1 MLMYI
6 YIGNFKIYNEVLI
19 IKIFTLNLFNDLL
32 IKIVV
37 KLKYK

>member
-6 YIGNFKIYNEVLI
+6 YIGNFKINNEVLI

>member
-1 MLMYI
+1 MYI
-6 YIGNFKIYNEVLI
+6 YIDDFKIYNEVLI